1 MKNLVQALAQKSEA
15 TRLGVVRG
23 CDIVLFLGVTLMIMS
38 LMTVS
43 LSPFAVIAFVV
54 TILMIIGMA
63 NHIEGMAVKLRQ
75 FLGVGPQTR
84 RPLTLIVTRSNLAA
98 LLSCIAI
105 DLGILPVEL
114 ASFSIIGVPITAA
127 LAIFLHLA
135 VETDD
140 LPVGGV
146 DLSLSSDTNF
156 TILPLA
162 ILAGGHFLNYIS
174 VNHAIIKTNYAK
186 NQVYYHYAFS

>member
-54 TILMIIGMA
+54 IILMIIGMA
-63 NHIEGMAVKLRQ
+63 NHIEGMATKFRQ
-75 FLGVGPQTR
+75 FLGVGSQTR
-84 RPLTLIVTRSNLAA
+84 RPLTLIVTRSNLTA

-135 VETDD
+135 VEIDD
-140 LPVGGV
+140 LPVGGR
-146 DLSLSSDTNF
+146 
-156 TILPLA
+156 P
-162 ILAGGHFLNYIS
+162 
-174 VNHAIIKTNYAK
+174 
-186 NQVYYHYAFS
+186 